1 VAVAPASVPV
11 ADQSAVYDEAK
22 AERHAA
28 VWRAFDKLRKRA
40 NEGDR
45 QARIALVR
53 FCNAN
58 PNLWAMLGDTAKL
71 AETGIID
78 VIANREWLSGR
89 AIAREAD
96 QLRKRLS
103 RPSQSPLEELAIRRL
118 VACWAQLHLVD
129 SMCGQADG
137 AVERARFWLHRQAQA
152 HKLYAAAEKSLLLI
166 RGLIPAAVQP
176 HDAVHA
182 DVMVEG
188 CGNGKPHELADEMQ
202 QEASVTA
209 ESFTGVNC
217 VAGRNGHASTN
228 GKRYVN
234 RLNGNRRANILETI
248 GAVAEG

>member
-1 VAVAPASVPV
+1 M
-11 ADQSAVYDEAK
+11 
-22 AERHAA
+22 
-28 VWRAFDKLRKRA
+28 
-40 NEGDR
+40 
-45 QARIALVR
+45 LV
-53 FCNAN
+53 
-58 PNLWAMLGDTAKL
+58 
-71 AETGIID
+71 
-78 VIANREWLSGR
+78 
-89 AIAREAD
+89 
-96 QLRKRLS
+96 
-103 RPSQSPLEELAIRRL
+103 
-118 VACWAQLHLVD
+118 QLHLVD

-217 VAGRNGHASTN
+217 VAGRNGHAFDQRQAVRESPERKPP
-228 GKRYVN
+228 GKHP
-234 RLNGNRRANILETI
+234 GNVSAP
-248 GAVAEG
+248 